1 MEQVLQGIPMLFCWV
16 DDILVSGKTDQKHL
30 QNLDQVLTQLEDVGQ
45 KAQAHEVHVYAALSR
60 VLRLSYRR
68 ARFTCHRG
76 ESQSYSQSA
85 QPKNKQQ
92 LRSFLGMENYYAKF
106 IPNYSTFAHPL
117 NELLCDQVQFKWT
130 SA

>member
-1 MEQVLQGIPMLFCWV
+1 MLFCWV

-45 KAQAHEVHVYAALSR
+45 RLKLMKCTFMQPSVEYLGYRIDTHSLHAIEEKVKAIRKV
-60 VLRLSYRR
+60 
-68 ARFTCHRG
+68 
-76 ESQSYSQSA
+76 
-85 QPKNKQQ
+85 PKPQNKQQ

-117 NELLCDQVQFKWT
+117 NELLRDQVQFKWT